1 MAKKNVG
8 KISKCF
14 KSLFFNAYGYND
26 NDDGEKHK
34 KREVQI
40 SNEMKFSSPH
50 QKYEFFIMMPE
61 KKDEL

>member
-26 NDDGEKHK
+26 NDDGKKHK

-40 SNEMKFSSPH
+40 SKIEMK
-50 QKYEFFIMMPE
+50 
-61 KKDEL
+61 